1 MAKKQMGIEQAQV
14 IDGER
19 RRCNTMLGLKQ
30 TELETLRENLAKKTK
45 AADEYSIRCEIM
57 AIWCSKGKTIGR
69 LQALQLK
76 CLLALKNYT
85 AWKRH
90 SRQVLEHKLAR
101 FRKEKRR
108 QVLQAWVKEHLVWKK
123 QNDQEKFEKA
133 VKLEVQNIAASYSK
147 EIETLRKRLEE
158 ANRSVERNNLQKVNM
173 QENLKKAF
181 MRGVC
186 ALNFE
191 AMNILDPNGDDPML
205 AEKSN

>member
-1 MAKKQMGIEQAQV
+1 MGIEQAQV

-85 AWKRH
+85 VWKRR
-90 SRQVLEHKLAR
+90 SQQILEHKLAR
-101 FRKEKRR
+101 FRKEKKRK
-108 QVLQAWVKEHLVWKK
+108 VL
-123 QNDQEKFEKA
+123 
-133 VKLEVQNIAASYSK
+133 
-147 EIETLRKRLEE
+147 
-158 ANRSVERNNLQKVNM
+158 
-173 QENLKKAF
+173 
-181 MRGVC
+181 
-186 ALNFE
+186 
-191 AMNILDPNGDDPML
+191 
-205 AEKSN
+205 